1 MEATETV
8 IRQQEEDLPQESKT
22 VVVLKG
28 QDIWKAEAAK
38 ALIEAKKIKVIDNY
52 TYIAAGEFR
61 DKCAARGKGLLA
73 LLNPGCQAADKLHS
87 DLVKD
92 RDACVDPY
100 QEAAKTAKA
109 KLIAYDQEQE
119 RIRQEEQRRIEAENR
134 RKEEER
140 RREALRL
147 AQEEAER
154 QAKARQAE
162 EQARL
167 ELAATLKAAGAT
179 DAADEVLTEAASMP
193 AIDTAPVQEAVA
205 ALAEPIQV
213 AQVVL
218 PKTTPK
224 VAGFSYRRIYDAKVV
239 DRKLFLLA
247 VIGGNIPDEAWQPNE
262 QFLRQQAGS
271 LKEALKWPGVKVT
284 WKDV

>member
-92 RDACVDPY
+92 RDACVDPI
-100 QEAAKTAKA
+100 QE
-109 KLIAYDQEQE
+109 
-119 RIRQEEQRRIEAENR
+119 
-134 RKEEER
+134 
-140 RREALRL
+140 
-147 AQEEAER
+147 
-154 QAKARQAE
+154 
-162 EQARL
+162 
-167 ELAATLKAAGAT
+167 
-179 DAADEVLTEAASMP
+179 
-193 AIDTAPVQEAVA
+193 
-205 ALAEPIQV
+205 

-262 QFLRQQAGS
+262 QFLRQHAGS